1 MKATTVQ
8 GQAIKASV
16 APHRAPRLAFLFA
29 VPIGIL
35 GGLLVGLVPA
45 AVLKVGLGLI
55 MIASVLRIFRGLKQ
69 V

>member
-1 MKATTVQ
+1 MQ
-8 GQAIKASV
+8 GQAIKAPV
-16 APHRAPRLAFLFA
+16 VPHRAPRLAFLSA

-55 MIASVLRIFRGLKQ
+55 LIGSVLPIFRRLKQ
-69 V
+69 G